1 LLRVLDLL
9 VRKTA
14 GEWSGTPVEKYT
26 EDWRPWEDED
36 NAPVVSYGHLFKAA
50 WLFLE
55 AYRRTQNTTYL
66 HFARNQLEHAMRFG
80 VDPAAGVF
88 ESGTVEGDVL
98 DARHSWWPQCEAVAA
113 LSRAWAI
120 LGADQ
125 YAPNVARLIDYSLAC
140 FHDKEFGEWYALLS
154 PQNEVLDSRKAHE
167 RKCAYPIVRAFAA
180 AVQDLAC
187 CEETT
192 IS

>member
-1 LLRVLDLL
+1 MTPDVAVPEWLLSHQADAVL
-9 VRKTA
+9 
-14 GEWSGTPVEKYT
+14 
-26 EDWRPWEDED
+26 
-36 NAPVVSYGHLFKAA
+36 
-50 WLFLE
+50 
-55 AYRRTQNTTYL
+55 
-66 HFARNQLEHAMRFG
+66 
-80 VDPAAGVF
+80 
-88 ESGTVEGDVL
+88 
-98 DARHSWWPQCEAVAA
+98 
-113 LSRAWAI
+113 RAWAI
-120 LGADQ
+120 LGAEQ